1 MVCSGCESDAQQGE
15 KSMQQSI
22 WVAVFQAHAFLPLD
36 PVSMLLVTTSF
47 PYHQILLSIYAP
59 ANALAASIGIQME
72 VDIWGAEKEMSD
84 PVFRGLLSIVSVNVF
99 FDCDENVRQKFYV
112 LNSDLFT

>member
-1 MVCSGCESDAQQGE
+1 
-15 KSMQQSI
+15 
-22 WVAVFQAHAFLPLD
+22 
-36 PVSMLLVTTSF
+36 
-47 PYHQILLSIYAP
+47 
-59 ANALAASIGIQME
+59 
-72 VDIWGAEKEMSD
+72 MSD